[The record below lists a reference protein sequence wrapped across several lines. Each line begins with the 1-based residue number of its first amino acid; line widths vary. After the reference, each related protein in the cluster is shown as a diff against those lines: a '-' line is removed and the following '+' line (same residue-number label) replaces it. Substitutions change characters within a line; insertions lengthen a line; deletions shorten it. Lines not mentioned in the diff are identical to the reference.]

1 MRVPRAVYAR
11 SMRTIRY
18 GVTLPER
25 LWRAVSER
33 VERYRG
39 EPYNL
44 TINTFFARALEAE
57 LARSQDDH
65 RDISSGK
72 RSAVTNA
79 ARRKRLKKA
88 K

>member
-1 MRVPRAVYAR
+1 MQ
-11 SMRTIRY
+11 TIRY

-25 LWRAVSER
+25 LWHAVRER
-33 VERYRG
+33 VERYRR

-57 LARSQDDH
+57 LERSQEDH

-72 RSAVTNA
+72 RSAVTAA
-79 ARRKRLKKA
+79 ARRKRAKA
-88 K
+88 KKT